1 MENTESN
8 IINCYKKV
16 NYYIENLESD
26 PKLILEQFDKLNEIM
41 KEITRNSMFSGNE
54 EFKEIPFDNLKYL
67 MIPFYQAELLVLLQN
82 ENREKNLKLALQF
95 YNEFYKILKTYKYLD
110 KKQDEKYKILYEECL
125 FAESKGK
132 ENSNNYDKLLED
144 EKNNKKKINLE
155 IHSKSREE
163 KIEEFKY
170 KKLLLDKLKALEK
183 KQEENTQD
191 YWIIFIELNWKK
203 MLENLLVLK
212 SEFDCLSFLAGI
224 KKNGKIEDFRKKDE
238 SSNNKFEYL
247 KITPDN
253 IKTLDPNNKIIKNV
267 VLGDSNC
274 GDCTDLNQIIDGRI
288 NYKQEIFKNGNP
300 TTMTLDEFADKQI
313 VLMEEGKRMEEQAKQ
328 NKIKE
333 ENLSD
338 EDELVDEKRKKE
350 KRAWDD
356 WKDLNEKGG
365 GNKMGNK

>member
-1 MENTESN
+1 MENTDSN
-8 IINCYKKV
+8 LINCYKKV
-16 NYYIENLESD
+16 NLYIENLEND
-26 PKLILEQFDKLNEIM
+26 KKLILEQFDILNEIM
-41 KEITRNSMFSGNE
+41 KEITRNNMFSGNE
-54 EFKEIPFDNLKYL
+54 EFKEIPFENLKYL
-67 MIPFYQAELLVLLQN
+67 MIPFYQAELLILLQN
-82 ENREKNLKLALQF
+82 ENREKNLKLSLQF
-95 YNEFYKILKTYKYLD
+95 YNEYYKILKTYKYLD
-110 KKQDEKYKILYEECL
+110 KKEEDKFKYLYEECL

-132 ENSNNYDKLLED
+132 ENSNNFEKLLEE

-155 IHSKSREE
+155 VHSKSREE
-163 KIEEFKY
+163 KIEEYKY

-191 YWIIFIELNWKK
+191 YWVILIELNWKK
-203 MLENLLVLK
+203 TLENLNVLK
-212 SEFDCLSFLAGI
+212 SEFDCLSFLSGI
-224 KKNGKIEDFRKKDE
+224 KKNGKLDDFQKNDN
-238 SSNNKFEYL
+238 SNKKFEYL
-247 KITPDN
+247 KITPDT
-253 IKTLDPNNKIIKNV
+253 IKTLDPNNKIMQNV

-274 GDCTDLNQIIDGRI
+274 GDCTDLNQIVDGRL
-288 NYKQEIFKNGNP
+288 NYKQNIFKNGNP

-313 VLMEEGKRMEEQAKQ
+313 VLMEEGKRMEEHAKLK
-328 NKIKE
+328 KIEE